1 MVTINE
7 IQLDEID
14 LLTLDMPPVKQS
26 NSVWEPLY
34 GYFNPKE
41 INESTI
47 ETVIQEKINQMILFE
62 TLQYFSMA
70 AHTATAKAVAL

>member
-14 LLTLDMPPVKQS
+14 LLTLDMPAVKQGTP
-26 NSVWEPLY
+26 V
-34 GYFNPKE
+34 
-41 INESTI
+41 

>member
-1 MVTINE
+1 MKNE

-14 LLTLDMPPVKQS
+14 LLTLDMPPQKQG

-34 GYFNPKE
+34 SSSTPKD
-41 INESTI
+41 INENTI
-47 ETVIQEKINQMILFE
+47 ESVIQEKINQMILFE

-70 AHTATAKAVAL
+70 AHTATAKAVG